1 VRQTDP
7 GAEAGIEDQLASG
20 AIEGLAGVRD
30 RHPAIVGAG
39 VGAGLLRHG
48 VLPLVW
54 QWHRAASIAW
64 TEWSAI
70 R

>member
-1 VRQTDP
+1 VRQADP

-30 RHPAIVGAG
+30 RHPTI